1 MVLSENGFN
10 FIKSHEGCRLQAYR
24 DVGGTLTI
32 GWGHTSGVTEGMT
45 ITQEQ
50 ADAMFKADL
59 QVYVGRV
66 NIYADVYNFNQ
77 NQFDALVSFCY
88 NIGNI
93 KGLTNNGTLNRDL
106 IPERMKAYCTCK
118 GSVIPSLVNRRN
130 DEVALW
136 YTPVKGASQ
145 KSNEEIAQEV
155 IAGKWGNGEDRR
167 VRLASAGY
175 DYGVIQHLVNTSK
188 DLPTR
193 ISDKTIAVE
202 CIQGKWGNG
211 NERRRRLI
219 EAGYN
224 YTKIRKLI
232 NSMLMH

>member
-10 FIKSHEGCRLQAYR
+10 FIKAHEGCRLQAYR

-45 ITQEQ
+45 ITQKQ
-50 ADAMFKADL
+50 ADDIFKSDL
-59 QVYVGRV
+59 QVYVDRV
-66 NIYADVYNFNQ
+66 NIYADVYNLNQ

-93 KGLTNNGTLNRDL
+93 KGLTNNGTLNKDL
-106 IPERMKAYCTCK
+106 IPERMKAYCNCK
-118 GSVIPSLVNRRN
+118 GVVVQGLVNRRN

-136 YTPVKGASQ
+136 YAPVKGATQ

-155 IAGKWGNGEDRR
+155 VAGKWGNGDERR

-175 DYGVIQHLVNTSK
+175 DYNVIQHLVNTMCNRK
-188 DLPTR
+188 N
-193 ISDKTIAVE
+193 DKTIAVE

-211 NERRRRLI
+211 KERKRRLA
-219 EAGYN
+219 EAGYDYN
-224 YTKIRKLI
+224 HIQKII

>member
-32 GWGHTSGVTEGMT
+32 GWGHTSGVTEGMI

-50 ADAMFKADL
+50 ADEMFKNDL
-59 QVYVGRV
+59 QIYIDRV

-118 GSVIPSLVNRRN
+118 GVVVPGLVNRRN

-136 YTPVKGASQ
+136 YTPVKGAEQ

-167 VRLASAGY
+167 IRLASAGY
-175 DYGVIQHLVNTSK
+175 DYSVIQHLVNTMC
-188 DLPTR
+188 TR
-193 ISDKTIAVE
+193 KSDKTIAIE

-211 NERRRRLI
+211 KERKRRLT
-219 EAGYN
+219 EAGYD
-224 YTKIRKLI
+224 YSHIQKII

>member
-32 GWGHTSGVTEGMT
+32 GWGHTSGVTDGMV

-50 ADAMFKADL
+50 ADDMFKNDL
-59 QVYVGRV
+59 QVYVDRV
-66 NIYADVYNFNQ
+66 NAYADIYNLNQ

-118 GSVIPSLVNRRN
+118 GVVVPGLVNRRN
-130 DEVALW
+130 DEVNLW
-136 YTPVKGASQ
+136 FTPVKGAEQ

-155 IAGKWGNGEDRR
+155 LAGKWGNGDDRR

-175 DYGVIQHLVNTSK
+175 DYGVIQHLVNTMYNRK
-188 DLPTR
+188 
-193 ISDKTIAVE
+193 SDKTIAVE

-211 NERRRRLI
+211 KERKRRLA
-219 EAGYN
+219 EAGYD
-224 YTKIRKLI
+224 YGHIQKII